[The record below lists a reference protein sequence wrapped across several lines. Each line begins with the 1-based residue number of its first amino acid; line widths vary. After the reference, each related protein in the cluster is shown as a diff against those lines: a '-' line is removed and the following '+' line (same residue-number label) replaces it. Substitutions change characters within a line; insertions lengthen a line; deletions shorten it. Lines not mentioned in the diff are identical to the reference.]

1 MSAHH
6 LLLFV
11 LGFSS
16 HAAVAGIASEAELLA
31 AGSRAG
37 ELLCTAD
44 CHVTEADAHR
54 HVAAMLWQAAAAA
67 RRETAWHVYRL
78 ADGSYTATWPRVGE
92 ADSASVRVPPLDRR
106 HEYVSSGHTHWD
118 DVEDFSALD
127 WRWVQG
133 NRRTLYLATREG
145 ELRRLTP
152 RQTRSRARGGLVRAH
167 ESVAV
172 SGQGV
177 ARLEVASQ

>member
-54 HVAAMLWQAAAAA
+54 HVAAMLW
-67 RRETAWHVYRL
+67 
-78 ADGSYTATWPRVGE
+78 
-92 ADSASVRVPPLDRR
+92 
-106 HEYVSSGHTHWD
+106 
-118 DVEDFSALD
+118 
-127 WRWVQG
+127 
-133 NRRTLYLATREG
+133 
-145 ELRRLTP
+145 
-152 RQTRSRARGGLVRAH
+152 
-167 ESVAV
+167 
-172 SGQGV
+172 
-177 ARLEVASQ
+177 